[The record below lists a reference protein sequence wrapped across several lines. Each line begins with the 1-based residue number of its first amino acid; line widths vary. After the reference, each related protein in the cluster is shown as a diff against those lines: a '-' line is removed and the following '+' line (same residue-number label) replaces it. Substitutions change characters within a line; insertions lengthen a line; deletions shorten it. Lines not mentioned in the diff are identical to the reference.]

1 MLKTKHLSPIE
12 SADACL
18 GGSGDRHSAPRPERS
33 VGAFYA
39 KLLPKMWQKNQRFFN
54 HFFQGHIEKCP
65 RRTNFPGNICVL
77 RQHFENARE
86 TVIREKMRNHR

>member
-1 MLKTKHLSPIE
+1 MPASVAQVTDTVRPDRNGLSEHFMQNCYLKCGK
-12 SADACL
+12 
-18 GGSGDRHSAPRPERS
+18 
-33 VGAFYA
+33 
-39 KLLPKMWQKNQRFFN
+39 KNQRFFN